1 MLGEGVKRREGKKE
15 REGRKD
21 RHREERMQTT

>member
-21 RHREERMQTT
+21 RHTEERMQTT